1 MLAPKTV
8 KGDDSTAQGNIKEW
22 RHANKSKTKRP
33 PISGVFLYL
42 CPHSLTQNDH
52 VQQGNTCGER
62 PVSWGQPRLPSQGSG
77 AQHFQFLRFS
87 IYAPHHLM
95 QDDQVRQGNTCGGRV
110 FLGVKHAFLPKGR
123 SPSAPQFWG
132 SLYLRLHHSM
142 QNDQILHGSRYRER
156 DLVLGGPLRPP
167 PRARDPSRFQFGGY
181 PNL

>member
-62 PVSWGQPRLPSQGSG
+62 PVYWGQPRLPSQGSG

-95 QDDQVRQGNTCGGRV
+95 QDDHVRQGNTCGEEC
-110 FLGVKHAFLPKGR
+110 FLGSSTPSFPRVGAPALPNFGV
-123 SPSAPQFWG
+123 PSIYVYTIQCRTTKFCTVA
-132 SLYLRLHHSM
+132 
-142 QNDQILHGSRYRER
+142 DIER
-156 DLVLGGPLRPP
+156 GTW
-167 PRARDPSRFQFGGY
+167 F
-181 PNL
+181 